1 MADNTQITTEP
12 KKVEQSVEQSAQKP
26 VEQPAPDGVELSA
39 DDVQKSGVDVP
50 QAAPA
55 PAMPTTTFAP
65 LSKRE
70 LRQKEREARRA
81 NRKAQREQEREQEQ
95 TEDGSEEEKPEE
107 DKKDDKI
114 ALSDY
119 SAVGDASG
127 DNGGSGA
134 KTGGGGNGTF
144 TTEQT
149 TDDNSGDGG
158 GSGSTPAAQSVVRA
172 TTTPTSTDT
181 STKVVKGASQ
191 EQQVAIDP
199 DASNASNSENDP
211 NASNAALLSN
221 EQAPAKEVATATS
234 VQSAAA
240 ENATNDPNVS
250 NSANSSTASA
260 VSNTPAATNVSTGA
274 NVSAVTNTPA
284 AATTTTTTD
293 TTKLSDSAANANQ
306 AAAANQ
312 ATTVKTDENISYDDA
327 VATLDPKAADYQQQR
342 AALDAR
348 YNKTLTQAEA
358 KEKLDAEMGRRLSAL
373 GGRLLQHPETG
384 EWYEVNGKNATK
396 VIRTRIDENG
406 NEYQELTIGGVK
418 YKGNLETGEWERVR
432 VETPKDIAEGLVSE
446 DKETRRKAQ
455 KEFREWQEKQR
466 EEAAIEK
473 AFDNIEVFPELTGDN
488 LRTVLGSGDI
498 MLLQRRLMGGASVL
512 TDMTAEKLLL
522 LLKNKRADEIA
533 LSANANGD
541 ISEIRLKNN
550 WATQDKVNVS
560 PDGKTYV
567 VPKEECNDY
576 MKEVYLPYH
585 DAKDNQMK
593 FNKSHQ
599 PTREH
604 QIKQNNWFYRLSEE
618 GQAEFKKAFPEFFNA
633 DGSFNSQHNVDSH
646 EGNLTGKV
654 DAWYLKYYCN
664 ADQLAIMGYQVNPNT
679 GNLEPWS
686 PEMSLDDVLDD
697 ARIRKEKEFEI
708 KRNQR
713 QKTLAAIG
721 SLVMSIGDTIGT
733 ASGLKAADRS
743 KISEMQDT
751 LEKRYFEIKSDYD
764 KRLDALRQE
773 REKARSEREKQRFDL
788 YTNMLDHQQQRE
800 IQGVQQAFQ
809 AAEAAKTRAFTG
821 TENALNRDLQWR
833 IAQLNW
839 QQKKALAELKSSGGA
854 NLANDYKLYVIGGK
868 KYYFPKNQKGVAGN
882 ILNSVIEGGWTR
894 DNLARTIAKDNNGDK
909 VLRLLPNSL
918 GETFPD
924 ASGDTKLDDAKVV
937 LAISNLLEMK
947 GQEGVD
953 DAAID
958 KIAAELEKRLVK
970 GCGAL
975 SQDLVGAYTSSGEN
989 EDDDVDTSDANSVFN

>member
-12 KKVEQSVEQSAQKP
+12 KKVEQPVEQPEQKP

-39 DDVQKSGVDVP
+39 KDVQKSGIDVP

-95 TEDGSEEEKPEE
+95 AEDG
-107 DKKDDKI
+107 KDDKI
-114 ALSDY
+114 ALSGY
-119 SAVGDASG
+119 SAVGGASG

-134 KTGGGGNGTF
+134 KTGGGGNDAVA
-144 TTEQT
+144 TEQT
-149 TDDNSGDGG
+149 TDNGG
-158 GSGSTPAAQSVVRA
+158 GGGGSTPALSPVVRA
-172 TTTPTSTDT
+172 TTALTSTDT

-199 DASNASNSENDP
+199 NTVGVGQINSVKPTEEEM
-211 NASNAALLSN
+211 L
-221 EQAPAKEVATATS
+221 
-234 VQSAAA
+234 AA
-240 ENATNDPNVS
+240 EKQLKTEEEARLEEAEKKRAELAT
-250 NSANSSTASA
+250 
-260 VSNTPAATNVSTGA
+260 
-274 NVSAVTNTPA
+274 
-284 AATTTTTTD
+284 
-293 TTKLSDSAANANQ
+293 Q
-306 AAAANQ
+306 
-312 ATTVKTDENISYDDA
+312 KTDEQPYTTQDPHIEMQQARAAIQAERPATPAPTGVSVPPKVAAPQMPAKPSFKPIKDYRAADADAHFAGASYDDA
-327 VATLDPKAADYQQQR
+327 VATLDHKAADYQKQR

-358 KEKLDAEMGRRLSAL
+358 KEKLDAEMGRRLNAL

-633 DGSFNSQHNVDSH
+633 DGSFNPQHNVDSH

-664 ADQLAIMGYQVNPNT
+664 ADQLAIMGYQVNPDT

-773 REKARSEREKQRFDL
+773 REKARSERERQRFDL

-821 TENALNRDLQWR
+821 TENALNRDLKWR
-833 IAQLNW
+833 IAELNW
-839 QQKKALAELKSSGGA
+839 QQKKALAELKSGA
-854 NLANDYKLYVIGGK
+854 NLANNYKSYVIGGK
-868 KYYFPKNQKGVAGN
+868 RYYFPKTQKGVTGN
-882 ILNSVIEGGWTR
+882 ILNSAIEGGWSKR
-894 DNLARTIAKDNNGDK
+894 SIISAIAKDGQGAAVD
-909 VLRLLPNSL
+909 SL
-918 GETFPD
+918 VQNALGGTFPNAD
-924 ASGDTKLDDAKVV
+924 GSLKLDDNAVI
-937 LAISNLLEMK
+937 LAINNLLKLK
-947 GQEGVD
+947 GNPAVND
-953 DAAID
+953 KAID
-958 KIAAELEKRLVK
+958 DIAKRLTENLTK
-970 GCGAL
+970 ECGAL
-975 SQDLVGAYTSSGEN
+975 SQDLVGAYTGGSGDS
-989 EDDDVDTSDANSVFN
+989 EDDREELGDF

>member
-1 MADNTQITTEP
+1 MADNTQIVTEP
-12 KKVEQSVEQSAQKP
+12 KRVEQP
-26 VEQPAPDGVELSA
+26 VEQPAPKPAEQPAPEGVELKA
-39 DDVQKSGVDVP
+39 DDVQKKGVDVVP
-50 QAAPA
+50 AAEA

-81 NRKAQREQEREQEQ
+81 NRKAQREQEQTEQ
-95 TEDGSEEEKPEE
+95 TEDGSEEEQPEE

-127 DNGGSGA
+127 DNSGSGA
-134 KTGGGGNGTF
+134 KTGGGGNGTVA
-144 TTEQT
+144 TEQT
-149 TDDNSGDGG
+149 TDNSSD
-158 GSGSTPAAQSVVRA
+158 GSGSTPAPQSVVRA

-191 EQQVAIDP
+191 EQKVAIDP
-199 DASNASNSENDP
+199 QTVGVNQINAGKPTEEEM
-211 NASNAALLSN
+211 L
-221 EQAPAKEVATATS
+221 
-234 VQSAAA
+234 AA
-240 ENATNDPNVS
+240 EKQIEAEEAARLEEAEEKRAELAT
-250 NSANSSTASA
+250 
-260 VSNTPAATNVSTGA
+260 
-274 NVSAVTNTPA
+274 
-284 AATTTTTTD
+284 
-293 TTKLSDSAANANQ
+293 Q
-306 AAAANQ
+306 
-312 ATTVKTDENISYDDA
+312 KTDEQPYTTQDPHIEEQQARAAIQAERPTTPAPTGVSVPPKVAAAPIPAEPSFKPINDYQAADADANFAGASYDDA
-327 VATLDPKAADYQQQR
+327 VATLDPKAENYQQQR
-342 AALDAR
+342 VALDAR
-348 YNKTLTQAEA
+348 YNKTLTQTEA
-358 KEKLDAEMGRRLSAL
+358 KEKLDAEMGRRLNAL
-373 GGRLLQHPETG
+373 GGKLLQHPETG

-396 VIRTRIDENG
+396 VIRTRKDKDG
-406 NEYQELTIGGVK
+406 NEYRELTINGVK
-418 YKGNLETGEWERVR
+418 YKENLETGEWERVR

-455 KEFREWQEKQR
+455 KDFREWQEKQR

-522 LLKNKRADEIA
+522 YLKNKRADEIA

-550 WATQDKVNVS
+550 WANQDKVNVS

-576 MKEVYLPYH
+576 MREVYLPYH

-604 QIKQNNWFYRLSEE
+604 QIKQNNWYYRLSEE
-618 GQAEFKKAFPEFFNA
+618 GQAEFKKAFPEFFKA
-633 DGSFNSQHNVDSH
+633 DGSFNPQHNVDSH

-664 ADQLAIMGYQVNPNT
+664 ADQLAIMGYQVNPDT

-809 AAEAAKTRAFTG
+809 AAEAAKGRAFTG

-833 IAQLNW
+833 IAQLNAA
-839 QQKKALAELKSSGGA
+839 QRQALAQIKSGA
-854 NLANDYKLYVIGGK
+854 NLANDYNSYAIGGK
-868 KYYFPKNQKGVAGN
+868 MYYFPKTQKGVTGN
-882 ILNSVIEGGWTR
+882 ILNSAIEGGWSKQ
-894 DNLARTIAKDNNGDK
+894 NIANAIAKDGAGNQVINLVSNTLSG
-909 VLRLLPNSL
+909 
-918 GETFPD
+918 TFPAAD
-924 ASGDTKLDDAKVV
+924 GSLKLDDNAVV
-937 LAISNLLEMK
+937 LAINNLLKLK
-947 GQEGVD
+947 GKTGVN

-958 KIAAELEKRLVK
+958 DIAKRLTENLTK
-970 GCGAL
+970 ECGAL
-975 SQDLVGAYTSSGEN
+975 SQDLVGAYTGGGEN
-989 EDDDVDTSDANSVFN
+989 EDDNREEYQW

>member
-12 KKVEQSVEQSAQKP
+12 KKVEQP

-39 DDVQKSGVDVP
+39 NDVRKSGVDVP
-50 QAAPA
+50 QAVEAPA
-55 PAMPTTTFAP
+55 VPTTTFAP

-81 NRKAQREQEREQEQ
+81 NRKAQREQEQTEQ
-95 TEDGSEEEKPEE
+95 TEDGNEEEKPEE
-107 DKKDDKI
+107 DKNDDKI

-127 DNGGSGA
+127 DNGGSGT
-134 KTGGGGNGTF
+134 KTGGGGNSTF

-149 TDDNSGDGG
+149 TDDSGG
-158 GSGSTPAAQSVVRA
+158 GNGGGSTPASQPVVRA

-191 EQQVAIDP
+191 EQKVAIDP
-199 DASNASNSENDP
+199 NTVGVGQINSVKPTEDEM
-211 NASNAALLSN
+211 L
-221 EQAPAKEVATATS
+221 
-234 VQSAAA
+234 AA
-240 ENATNDPNVS
+240 EEQIKAEEAARLKEAEEKRAELAT
-250 NSANSSTASA
+250 
-260 VSNTPAATNVSTGA
+260 
-274 NVSAVTNTPA
+274 
-284 AATTTTTTD
+284 
-293 TTKLSDSAANANQ
+293 Q
-306 AAAANQ
+306 
-312 ATTVKTDENISYDDA
+312 KTDEQPYTTQDPHIEEQQARAAIQAERPATPALTGVSVPPKVAAPQIPTKPSFKPIKDYQAADADAHFAGASYDDA
-327 VATLDPKAADYQQQR
+327 VATLDPQAADYKQQR

-358 KEKLDAEMGRRLSAL
+358 KEKLDAEMGRRLNAL
-373 GGRLLQHPETG
+373 GGRLLQHSETG

-432 VETPKDIAEGLVSE
+432 VKPPKDIAEGLVSE

-473 AFDNIEVFPELTGDN
+473 AFDNIDVFPELTGDN

-633 DGSFNSQHNVDSH
+633 DGSYNPQHNVDSH

-697 ARIRKEKEFEI
+697 ARLRKEKEFEI

-743 KISEMQDT
+743 KISELQDT

-800 IQGVQQAFQ
+800 IQGVQHAFQ
-809 AAEAAKTRAFTG
+809 AAEAAKGRAFTG

-839 QQKKALAELKSSGGA
+839 QQRKALAELKSRGGV
-854 NLANDYKLYVIGGK
+854 NLQNDFKSYVIGGK
-868 KYYFPKNQKGVAGN
+868 RYYFPKNQKGVTGN
-882 ILNSVIEGGWTR
+882 ILNSAIDGGWTKNNIISAIAR
-894 DNLARTIAKDNNGDK
+894 DKKGMDVDVLVQNTLAGTFPSADGSLKLEDATVIIAINNLLKLKGNPAVNDDAIDDIAK
-909 VLRLLPNSL
+909 RLT
-918 GETFPD
+918 E
-924 ASGDTKLDDAKVV
+924 
-937 LAISNLLEMK
+937 NLTNE
-947 GQEGVD
+947 
-953 DAAID
+953 
-958 KIAAELEKRLVK
+958 
-970 GCGAL
+970 CGAL
-975 SQDLVGAYTSSGEN
+975 SQDLVGAYTGSGDSEQRQN
-989 EDDDVDTSDANSVFN
+989 IEGYDDDDE